1 MNKEKK
7 DAVYVSMT
15 AQDME
20 HLENVRK
27 YYEEYL
33 GMTLKNSQIVKV
45 LLSEKNKEYLK
56 EHNN

>member
-7 DAVYVSMT
+7 DAIYVSMT

-27 YYEEYL
+27 YYEEFL
-33 GMTLKNSQIVKV
+33 NKKEPDWLKK
-45 LLSEKNKEYLK
+45 
-56 EHNN
+56 